1 MDQDGRRNPVLDRSL
16 LLTYFWS
23 ITLGPYSLDPQGKL
37 SFGTTFSP
45 SLLPTTLTFQA
56 FIFDAAAD
64 YSVAATNGL
73 EVRIQ

>member
-1 MDQDGRRNPVLDRSL
+1 M
-16 LLTYFWS
+16 
-23 ITLGPYSLDPQGKL
+23 TLGPYSLDPQGKL